1 VPSTVWPYSAIS
13 RRHRLADA
21 SASTGPIASQ
31 AALVLV
37 WPSIAAEQTKDV
49 KCSLSLRPFVV
60 RQDGYDPSNQ
70 PECGVTRMPDDG
82 DSRSQADNR
91 CSMRRER

>member
-1 VPSTVWPYSAIS
+1 MPVTTRSQGFCRSEREIS
-13 RRHRLADA
+13 
-21 SASTGPIASQ
+21 
-31 AALVLV
+31 LVLA

-82 DSRSQADNR
+82 DSLSQADNR